1 VRKLLLVFA
10 IVIPGVL
17 YGAVTLSAHHTWPV
31 NNDRLV
37 TVRGTVLDFT
47 WSNPHPMIDI
57 EVKNDAGQIEK
68 WSIGGPALNRMQAN
82 GWTPT
87 TVKAGDVITGTGYQF
102 RDGQKIIRLE
112 RVVLADGKEMRVYQR

>member
-1 VRKLLLVFA
+1 VKKMLLVLAF
-10 IVIPGVL
+10 VISGVL
-17 YGAVTLSAHHTWPV
+17 SAVTLSAHHTWPV

-47 WSNPHPMIDI
+47 WSNPHPMITL

-87 TVKAGDVITGTGYQF
+87 TVKAGDVITGTGFQF
-102 RDGQKIIRLE
+102 TDGQKTIRLE
-112 RVVLADGKEMRVYQR
+112 HVILPDGKEMRVYQR

>member
-1 VRKLLLVFA
+1 MKARMLGI
-10 IVIPGVL
+10 IVGLIGT
-17 YGAVTLSAHHTWPV
+17 GAAASAHHAWPV

-47 WSNPHPMIDI
+47 WANPHPMITL
-57 EVKNDAGQIEK
+57 EVKNEGGQIEK
-68 WSIGGPALNRMQAN
+68 WSVGGPALNRMQAN
-82 GWTPT
+82 GWNAT

-112 RVVLADGKEMRVYQR
+112 RVILADGREMRVYARQ